1 VEVSEREL
9 LFSLSKAKG
18 DFVVTC
24 ARSSGPGGQNVNK
37 RSTKVHITHPASGAK
52 AECQT
57 HRTQERNR
65 SEAFKR
71 LVEGETFQAWLR
83 LELARRGVET
93 PQEHGGIGPT
103 GSRGEKVRTYHFPR
117 DQVTDHRVG
126 LTVTGV
132 KRVLDGDLD
141 EFVEALT
148 KARHET

>member
-1 VEVSEREL
+1 MSEREL
-9 LFSLSKAKG
+9 LFSLSKANG
-18 DFVVTC
+18 DFLVKT

-37 RSTKVHITHPASGAK
+37 RDTKVHITHPASGAK

-65 SEAFKR
+65 SEAFRR
-71 LVEGETFQAWLR
+71 LVASKTFQMWLR
-83 LELARRGVET
+83 LELSRRGVET
-93 PQEHGGIGPT
+93 QGQLGGTGPT

-132 KRVLDGDLD
+132 KRVLDGDLG
-141 EFVEALT
+141 EFVDALT
-148 KARHET
+148 RARHEA